1 MGLHIDP
8 FGELEKKKEPIIEGL
23 EDKKVE
29 EKIELDEFVDTKTN
43 IADVDILS
51 IDKLMNFK
59 TGE

>member
-8 FGELEKKKEPIIEGL
+8 FGELEKKKEPVIEGI
-23 EDKKVE
+23 E
-29 EKIELDEFVDTKTN
+29 ENEEIALDEFVDTKTN

-59 TGE
+59 KEE